1 MEKETQLTTGFPWDQ
16 VLLKMLDWPFLLFST
31 AAIFFCIYRGQI
43 RALIGKPSIKISW
56 GDRSIELTELG
67 DKLDQDI
74 DPIREKLELLEEQV
88 ALLVKGK
95 SDDVVSA
102 PEEPTAEDVKKVIN
116 GPLQN
121 KRYRYRT
128 AAGVA
133 REAKISRAKAQTI
146 LSSNPD
152 IKVVKARN
160 GGELYTVFH
169 NPKTKT

>member
-1 MEKETQLTTGFPWDQ
+1 MEKETQLATSFPWDQ

-31 AAIFFCIYRGQI
+31 ATIFFYIYRLQI

-74 DPIREKLELLEEQV
+74 DPIREKLVLLEEQV
-88 ALLVKGK
+88 GLLMKGK
-95 SDDVVSA
+95 PEDLISESDA
-102 PEEPTAEDVKKVIN
+102 PTPEEIKKVIN

-128 AAGVA
+128 VAGVA
-133 REAKISRAKAQTI
+133 REANISKAKAHTI
-146 LSSNPD
+146 LSSSPD
-152 IKVVKARN
+152 IKVVKARR
-160 GGELYTVFH
+160 GGDLYTVFQ
-169 NPKTKT
+169 NTKK